1 MTITRRFLIKSMVT
15 ATGGMLL
22 GFRLPVLASATP
34 YQVVTEATAGSE
46 LNAWILIDSDSTIT
60 LRVAQSEMG
69 QGVMTALPMILADEL
84 EVDWS
89 LVKVEYADVTEN
101 LQRDGVYRSMNTGG
115 GSIVASTVDSTENS
129 TVRRSMPFLQQA
141 GAEARMKLI
150 KAAAETWA
158 VDGDECYADFGKV
171 YHRPTRRSL
180 PYGEL
185 TSKAAAVSV
194 ANVKIKQPRDFN
206 LIGFSTPRVDTPA
219 KVDGSA
225 IFGMDVR
232 LKGMV
237 YAAVKHC
244 PVLGGKLRSY
254 RFNAVR
260 NMPGVIAAVRLDAGV
275 AIVADTF
282 WHATQA
288 VDKLAVQWDIGAEN
302 KTYTGKLRNEYSAAL
317 AEPGKVVRADKGT
330 EAALETAETLLE
342 SAYFVPYLAHACM
355 EPMNCTVH
363 VTEDQVDIW
372 AGVQNPQSVVD
383 LAAEFSGKAKESV
396 RVHNCYLGGGFGR
409 RSNNDFVLEALTIAA
424 EVRLPVQMIWS
435 REDDMRSGQYR
446 PMAAVQFKAGIDL
459 DDNIVAYANHSVAHS
474 IQQDRDGEVA
484 GGIDNI
490 SLKGLADLPYN
501 FSPADISATIKNTH
515 VPAWWWRSSS
525 YSQNTFALECFVD
538 EMATATKM
546 DPFGFRR
553 KYLADRPDMIEV
565 LDELERLSDWKNRQ
579 SSGHARGMAIHES
592 AGSIVGQVAEVTIT
606 ASGGARVHRI
616 VSVVNCGNLVNPQI
630 AKSQI
635 ESGVVFGLSA
645 ALFGKIT
652 IEQGKVLEDNFDTYR
667 VIEMSDT
674 PVMAT
679 HFLATTSDKWGGLGE
694 PGVPA
699 VAPAVVNALFKLTG
713 RRIRSLPIS
722 DYFLSRR

>member
-1 MTITRRFLIKSMVT
+1 MTVTRRFLIKSMAT

-22 GFRLPVLASATP
+22 GFRLPLLASATP
-34 YQVVTEATAGSE
+34 YQTAGASASE

-69 QGVMTALPMILADEL
+69 QGIMTALPMILADEL

-89 LVKVEYADVTEN
+89 LVKVEYADVSEN
-101 LQRDGVYRSMNTGG
+101 LQRGGVYQSMTTAGSRAVDTGIDG
-115 GSIVASTVDSTENS
+115 TIG
-129 TVRRSMPFLQQA
+129 RSMPLLQQA

-150 KAAAETWA
+150 KAAAETWS

-185 TSKAAAVSV
+185 TAIAAEVSV
-194 ANVKIKQPRDFN
+194 ANVKIKESRDFS
-206 LIGFSTPRVDTPA
+206 LIGFSASRVDTPA

-232 LKGMV
+232 LEGMV

-244 PVLGGKLRSY
+244 PILGGKLRGF

-260 NMPGVIAAVRLDAGV
+260 NMPGVIAAVRLDTGV

-288 VDKLAVQWDIGAEN
+288 VDKLAVQWDVGDEN
-302 KTYTGKLRNEYSAAL
+302 KAYTEKFRNEFYAAL
-317 AEPGKVVRADKGT
+317 AEPGTIVRSDKDT
-330 EAALETAETLLE
+330 EAALETAETILV
-342 SAYFVPYLAHACM
+342 SDYFVPYLAHACM

-363 VTEDQVDIW
+363 VTDDQVDIW
-372 AGVQNPQSVVD
+372 AGVQDPQSVVEV
-383 LAAEFSGKAKESV
+383 AAEFSGKPKAAI

-435 REDDMRSGQYR
+435 REEDMRSGQYR
-446 PMAAVQFKAGIDL
+446 PMAAVRFKAGIDL
-459 DDNIVAYANHSVAHS
+459 DKNIVAYSNHSVAHS
-474 IQQDRDGEVA
+474 IRQDQDGTVVGA
-484 GGIDNI
+484 IDDI

-501 FSPADISATIKNTH
+501 LSPREISATIKNTH

-525 YSQNTFALECFVD
+525 YSQNTFALECFID
-538 EMATATKM
+538 EMAAATKM
-546 DPFGFRR
+546 DPIGFRR

-565 LDELERLSDWKNRQ
+565 LNELERLSGWKSR
-579 SSGHARGMAIHES
+579 SSKGFARGMAIHES
-592 AGSIVGQVAEVTIT
+592 AGSIVAQVAEVSVNS
-606 ASGGARVHRI
+606 SGQAKVHRI
-616 VSVVNCGNLVNPQI
+616 VSVVDCGNLVNPQI

-645 ALFGKIT
+645 VLFGKIT

-667 VIEMSDT
+667 VMEMADT
-674 PVMAT
+674 PVMET
-679 HFLATTSDKWGGLGE
+679 HFLSTMSDRWGGLGE

-699 VAPAVVNALFKLTG
+699 VAPAVVNALFKITG
-713 RRIRSLPIS
+713 RRIRSLPVS
-722 DYFLSRR
+722 DYYLSRR